1 MTESKIERII
11 REVSF
16 AAQCAEMA
24 LCGVKSAAYDSDLLS
39 FPEVQELS
47 EVNYRLDYLT
57 EVNIFDWSDKRAML
71 ESLAQ
76 SIFRDRTF
84 LVRDVGPKFPEYA
97 KELAAVEADLMAV
110 ADKLYEIMMR
120 SIDEEG
126 SGDER

>member
-1 MTESKIERII
+1 
-11 REVSF
+11 
-16 AAQCAEMA
+16 MA
-24 LCGVKSAAYDSDLLS
+24 
-39 FPEVQELS
+39 
-47 EVNYRLDYLT
+47 
-57 EVNIFDWSDKRAML
+57 VNIFDWSDKRAML

-97 KELAAVEADLMAV
+97 KEISAVEADLMAV